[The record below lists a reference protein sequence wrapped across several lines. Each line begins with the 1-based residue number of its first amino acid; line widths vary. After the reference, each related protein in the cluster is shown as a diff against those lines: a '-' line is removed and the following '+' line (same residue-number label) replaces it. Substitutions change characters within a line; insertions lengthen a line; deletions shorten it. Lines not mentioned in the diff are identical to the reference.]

1 MVAHYNSCQVEQR
14 HYRTTELQG
23 SMASCWRVH
32 CFKVFGGEDWL
43 KILLALG
50 HCRAPVID
58 IANAIIS
65 RRIETK
71 AGRVAATHEMTGPV
85 LAARTQ
91 AAMANVALPGI
102 NPPGSSSGSY
112 GKQCRD
118 DAKQIGRKLRIVS
131 HGFG

>member
-1 MVAHYNSCQVEQR
+1 
-14 HYRTTELQG
+14 
-23 SMASCWRVH
+23 MASCWRVH

-58 IANAIIS
+58 IANDIIS

-71 AGRVAATHEMTGPV
+71 AGGRVAATHAMTSPV

-91 AAMANVALPGI
+91 AAMANVALPEI
-102 NPPGSSSGSY
+102 NPPGSSIGGY

-118 DAKQIGRKLRIVS
+118 DAKKIKRMLRIVS